1 MQDAEE
7 CPIGLRVIRN
17 FGVIP
22 GVTNCV
28 VLRDAAFGSAQICR
42 LWSQTA
48 ASQEALMSI
57 KRILVPLPGS
67 ASHTGEIEM
76 ALSAAK
82 ALGAHV
88 QALFISQPPPVTRG
102 GVSVSELG
110 RTATVAPVNGH
121 AEERERTAR
130 DAREVFAQACAKVG
144 IPMLSANDEPG
155 SPLAASWREA
165 EGSYVEIAVQ
175 RAAAFDLVVAASATV
190 MESLMAIAEQSL
202 LQTRRPVVLAPARL
216 QSDLTDSVMI
226 AWDESPECWHA
237 VSAAIPFMHLAKSVW
252 IITVDRDASNRQA
265 SQAEVLAY
273 LRCHG
278 IGATAKVVAP
288 EEMRSVGDT
297 LLAAGAEYEA
307 GLLVMGAY
315 SHSRLREMLLGGAT
329 RHILKNASAR
339 PVLLA
344 H

>member
-1 MQDAEE
+1 
-7 CPIGLRVIRN
+7 
-17 FGVIP
+17 
-22 GVTNCV
+22 
-28 VLRDAAFGSAQICR
+28 
-42 LWSQTA
+42 
-48 ASQEALMSI
+48 MSI

-67 ASHTGEIEM
+67 AGHTGQIET

-88 QALFISQPPPVTRG
+88 QALFISEPPPVTRG
-102 GVSVSELG
+102 GLTVTEMG
-110 RTATVAPVNGH
+110 RTATVPVNWH
-121 AEERERTAR
+121 AEERERTTR
-130 DAREVFAQACAKVG
+130 DAREVFAQACAVVG
-144 IPMLSANDEPG
+144 IPMLSANDEPD

-175 RAAAFDLVVAASATV
+175 RAAAFDLMVAASATV

-202 LQTRRPVVLAPARL
+202 LQTRRPVLLAPARL

-237 VSAAIPFMHLAKSVW
+237 VSAAIPFMQLAKSVRV
-252 IITVDRDASNRQA
+252 ISVDRDASNRQA

-278 IGATAKVVAP
+278 IGATAQVVAP
-288 EEMRSVGDT
+288 ELRSVGDT
-297 LLAAGAEYEA
+297 LLAAGAEHEA

-339 PVLLA
+339 PILLA

>member
-1 MQDAEE
+1 
-7 CPIGLRVIRN
+7 
-17 FGVIP
+17 
-22 GVTNCV
+22 
-28 VLRDAAFGSAQICR
+28 
-42 LWSQTA
+42 
-48 ASQEALMSI
+48 MSI

-67 ASHTGEIEM
+67 AGHTGQIET

-88 QALFISQPPPVTRG
+88 QALFISEPPPPVTRG
-102 GVSVSELG
+102 GLTISEM
-110 RTATVAPVNGH
+110 RQAATVASVNWH

-130 DAREVFAQACAKVG
+130 DAREVFARACAVAG
-144 IPMLSANDEPG
+144 IPMLSANDDEPG
-155 SPLAASWREA
+155 SPLAASWRDA

-175 RAAAFDLVVAASATV
+175 RAAAFDLMVAASATV
-190 MESLMAIAEQSL
+190 MKSLMAIAEQSL
-202 LQTRRPVVLAPARL
+202 LQTRRPVLLAPARP

-237 VSAAIPFMHLAKSVW
+237 VSAAIPFMQLAKSVRV
-252 IITVDRDASNRQA
+252 ISVDRDASNRQA
-265 SQAEVLAY
+265 SQADVLAY

-278 IGATAKVVAP
+278 IGATAQVVAP
-288 EEMRSVGDT
+288 ELRSVGDT
-297 LLAAGAEYEA
+297 LLAAGAEHEA
-307 GLLVMGAY
+307 GLLIMGAY

>member
-1 MQDAEE
+1 
-7 CPIGLRVIRN
+7 
-17 FGVIP
+17 
-22 GVTNCV
+22 
-28 VLRDAAFGSAQICR
+28 
-42 LWSQTA
+42 
-48 ASQEALMSI
+48 MSI

-67 ASHTGEIEM
+67 ASHTGQIET

-88 QALFISQPPPVTRG
+88 QALFIKQPPPVARG
-102 GVSVSELG
+102 GLMVSELG
-110 RTATVAPVNGH
+110 RTATVASVNWYV
-121 AEERERTAR
+121 EEQERNAR
-130 DAREVFAQACAKVG
+130 DAREAFAQACAVVG
-144 IPMLSANDEPG
+144 IPMLLANDGPG

-175 RAAAFDLVVAASATV
+175 RAAGFDLVVAASATV
-190 MESLMAIAEQSL
+190 MELLMAIAEQSL
-202 LQTRRPVVLAPARL
+202 LQTRRPVLLATARP

-237 VSAAIPFMHLAKSVW
+237 VSAAIPFMQLAKSVRV
-252 IITVDRDASNRQA
+252 ISVDRDASNREA

-278 IGATAKVVAP
+278 IGATAQVVAP
-288 EEMRSVGDT
+288 ELRSVGDT
-297 LLAAGAEYEA
+297 LLAVGAEYEA
-307 GLLVMGAY
+307 DLLVMGAY

>member
-1 MQDAEE
+1 M
-7 CPIGLRVIRN
+7 
-17 FGVIP
+17 
-22 GVTNCV
+22 NCA
-28 VLRDAAFGSAQICR
+28 VLHDAAFGSAQTRFRFR
-42 LWSQTA
+42 LSTDMPPVVANGGIAGGSHEHQA
-48 ASQEALMSI
+48 N
-57 KRILVPLPGS
+57 PGSTSRS

-102 GVSVSELG
+102 GVTVSELG
-110 RTATVAPVNGH
+110 RTASV

-175 RAAAFDLVVAASATV
+175 RAAAFDLVVAASASV

-237 VSAAIPFMHLAKSVW
+237 VSAAIPVMHLAKSVRV
-252 IITVDRDASNRQA
+252 ISVDRDASDRQA

-273 LRCHG
+273 LRCQ
-278 IGATAKVVAP
+278 A
-288 EEMRSVGDT
+288 SVRRRRW
-297 LLAAGAEYEA
+297 LHRNCARWAIRC
-307 GLLVMGAY
+307 
-315 SHSRLREMLLGGAT
+315 SRRA
-329 RHILKNASAR
+329 
-339 PVLLA
+339 
-344 H
+344 

>member
-1 MQDAEE
+1 
-7 CPIGLRVIRN
+7 
-17 FGVIP
+17 
-22 GVTNCV
+22 
-28 VLRDAAFGSAQICR
+28 
-42 LWSQTA
+42 
-48 ASQEALMSI
+48 MSI

-67 ASHTGEIEM
+67 ASHTGEIEL

-88 QALFISQPPPVTRG
+88 QALFISQPPAVTRG
-102 GVSVSELG
+102 GVSVGELG
-110 RTATVAPVNGH
+110 RTATVASVNRL
-121 AEERERTAR
+121 AEERERTVG

-144 IPMLSANDEPG
+144 IPMQANDEPG
-155 SPLAASWREA
+155 SPLAASWREEA

-252 IITVDRDASNRQA
+252 VISVDRDASNRKA
-265 SQAEVLAY
+265 SQTEVLAY

-278 IGATAKVVAP
+278 IGATAQVVAP
-288 EEMRSVGDT
+288 EESLSVGDT

>member
-1 MQDAEE
+1 MNWA
-7 CPIGLRVIRN
+7 
-17 FGVIP
+17 
-22 GVTNCV
+22 
-28 VLRDAAFGSAQICR
+28 VLRDFAFGSTHICR
-42 LWSQTA
+42 LSSQTA

-67 ASHTGEIEM
+67 AGHTGQIET

-88 QALFISQPPPVTRG
+88 QALFISQPPPDTRSGVTRG
-102 GVSVSELG
+102 GLGVTEMG
-110 RTATVAPVNGH
+110 RTVTAASVNWY
-121 AEERERTAR
+121 AEERERNTR
-130 DAREVFAQACAKVG
+130 DAREVFAQACAVVG
-144 IPMLSANDEPG
+144 IPMLSANDEPD

-165 EGSYVEIAVQ
+165 EGSYVKIAVQ
-175 RAAAFDLVVAASATV
+175 RAAAFDLMVAASATV

-202 LQTRRPVVLAPARL
+202 LQTRRPVLLAPARL

-237 VSAAIPFMHLAKSVW
+237 VSAAIPFMQLAKSVRV
-252 IITVDRDASNRQA
+252 ISVDRDASNRQA

-278 IGATAKVVAP
+278 IGATAQVVAP
-288 EEMRSVGDT
+288 ELRSVGDT
-297 LLAAGAEYEA
+297 LLAAGAEHEA
-307 GLLVMGAY
+307 GLLIMGAY
-315 SHSRLREMLLGGAT
+315 SHSRLLEMLLGGAT

>member
-1 MQDAEE
+1 
-7 CPIGLRVIRN
+7 
-17 FGVIP
+17 
-22 GVTNCV
+22 
-28 VLRDAAFGSAQICR
+28 
-42 LWSQTA
+42 
-48 ASQEALMSI
+48 MSI

-88 QALFISQPPPVTRG
+88 QALFISQLPPVTRG

-110 RTATVAPVNGH
+110 RTSTVAN
-121 AEERERTAR
+121 
-130 DAREVFAQACAKVG
+130 AREVFAQACAKVG
-144 IPMLSANDEPG
+144 IPMLPANDEPG

-216 QSDLTDSVMI
+216 QNDLTDSEMI

-237 VSAAIPFMHLAKSVW
+237 VSAAIPFMHLAKSVR
-252 IITVDRDASNRQA
+252 IVSVDRDASNRQA

-278 IGATAKVVAP
+278 IGATAQVVAP
-288 EEMRSVGDT
+288 QEMLSVADT
-297 LLAAGAEYEA
+297 LLAAGAREQA
-307 GLLVMGAY
+307 RLLVNGGH

>member
-22 GVTNCV
+22 GVTNCA

-110 RTATVAPVNGH
+110 RTATVAPAHMRGLTL
-121 AEERERTAR
+121 AMKR
-130 DAREVFAQACAKVG
+130 DPHDAGQ
-144 IPMLSANDEPG
+144 
-155 SPLAASWREA
+155 
-165 EGSYVEIAVQ
+165 YAV
-175 RAAAFDLVVAASATV
+175 AAACL
-190 MESLMAIAEQSL
+190 I
-202 LQTRRPVVLAPARL
+202 R
-216 QSDLTDSVMI
+216 I
-226 AWDESPECWHA
+226 
-237 VSAAIPFMHLAKSVW
+237 
-252 IITVDRDASNRQA
+252 
-265 SQAEVLAY
+265 
-273 LRCHG
+273 
-278 IGATAKVVAP
+278 
-288 EEMRSVGDT
+288 
-297 LLAAGAEYEA
+297 
-307 GLLVMGAY
+307 
-315 SHSRLREMLLGGAT
+315 
-329 RHILKNASAR
+329 
-339 PVLLA
+339 PVLRP
-344 H
+344 

>member
-1 MQDAEE
+1 
-7 CPIGLRVIRN
+7 
-17 FGVIP
+17 
-22 GVTNCV
+22 
-28 VLRDAAFGSAQICR
+28 
-42 LWSQTA
+42 
-48 ASQEALMSI
+48 MSI

-76 ALSAAK
+76 ALSAAR

-110 RTATVAPVNGH
+110 GTATVASVN
-121 AEERERTAR
+121 EERERTAR
-130 DAREVFAQACAKVG
+130 DAREVFAQACAGAG

-155 SPLAASWREA
+155 SPLATSWREA

-175 RAAAFDLVVAASATV
+175 RAAGFDLVVAASASV

-237 VSAAIPFMHLAKSVW
+237 VSAAIPFMHLAKSVRV
-252 IITVDRDASNRQA
+252 ISVDRDASNRQA

-278 IGATAKVVAP
+278 IGATAQVVAP
-288 EEMRSVGDT
+288 ESRS
-297 LLAAGAEYEA
+297 
-307 GLLVMGAY
+307 
-315 SHSRLREMLLGGAT
+315 
-329 RHILKNASAR
+329 
-339 PVLLA
+339 
-344 H
+344 